1 MKYVIALA
9 LILES
14 CAPKAKAPAALDVA
28 TNAIILTDDV
38 LAVAISVQ
46 PKGYDREPWAKRVAL
61 LKAASDALEMGQSL
75 CLHIGALQTIAGD
88 ISCAKCSMAITA
100 ASEAMKCS

>member
-1 MKYVIALA
+1 MKYTLALA
-9 LILES
+9 LILAS
-14 CAPKAKAPAALDVA
+14 CAPKAKAPVAIDVA
-28 TNAIILTDDV
+28 TTAIVLTDDV

-46 PKGYDREPWAKRVAL
+46 PKGYDREPWAKRVAA

-75 CLHIGALQTIAGD
+75 CPHISALQTIAGD

-100 ASEAMKCS
+100 AKDAFKCP